1 MTESF
6 LTVVKR
12 HAARAFLPVREKDR
26 ERSFRLRIDLKM
38 DPPTATSQEN
48 KVAFVGGRMM
58 HYKSKGAKETF
69 KTLTKALKPYAPEEP
84 MDGPI
89 RLLVLWKFPKGK
101 SHKHNEW
108 KVTKPDTDNLQKALK
123 DVMTRL
129 GFWIDDSRVCSE
141 LVTKIWSDDPGISI
155 TYERIELSRYD
166 DSGASCEMC

>member
-1 MTESF
+1 M
-6 LTVVKR
+6 
-12 HAARAFLPVREKDR
+12 
-26 ERSFRLRIDLKM
+26 RIDLKM

-166 DSGASCEMC
+166 DSGASCEVC